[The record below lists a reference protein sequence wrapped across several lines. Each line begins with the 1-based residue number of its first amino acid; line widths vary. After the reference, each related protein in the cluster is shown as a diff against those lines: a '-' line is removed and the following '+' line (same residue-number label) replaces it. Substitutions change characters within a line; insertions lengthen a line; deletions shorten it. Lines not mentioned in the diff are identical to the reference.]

1 MLVLFIGVPL
11 IFVDTVLNDDVKEHQ
26 MPPSTDNVPVMFK
39 NIVCLLSDFYEYPV
53 ISIKLPILVDD
64 CFVFTF
70 QEQSKE
76 TIESRLKQ
84 NE

>member
-1 MLVLFIGVPL
+1 M
-11 IFVDTVLNDDVKEHQ
+11 DA
-26 MPPSTDNVPVMFK
+26 
-39 NIVCLLSDFYEYPV
+39 
-53 ISIKLPILVDD
+53 

-84 NE
+84 NEW

>member
-1 MLVLFIGVPL
+1 
-11 IFVDTVLNDDVKEHQ
+11 
-26 MPPSTDNVPVMFK
+26 MFK
-39 NIVCLLSDFYEYPV
+39 NIVFLLSDFYEYPV
-53 ISIKLPILVDD
+53 ISIKLPILMDA

>member
-1 MLVLFIGVPL
+1 
-11 IFVDTVLNDDVKEHQ
+11 
-26 MPPSTDNVPVMFK
+26 
-39 NIVCLLSDFYEYPV
+39 
-53 ISIKLPILVDD
+53 VDD

-84 NE
+84 NEW